1 METVLVMS
9 GKIHLVI
16 CPGGE
21 IGRRWS
27 GWPSVA

>member
-1 METVLVMS
+1 MVKSEWDHTDS
-9 GKIHLVI
+9 GSRI

-21 IGRRWS
+21 MGRRWS